1 MTIRLRKY
9 RASALYRPK
18 VLTRICAGLVA
29 ATAVANLVGASSVA
43 AAQATK
49 PSWYMASQPPNVF
62 SAPPAISCV
71 AGGLDCVAIG
81 TGTACAKRSG
91 VVCVA
96 ERSFNTAEYSRDG
109 GAAWEVAPVPAA
121 AGGEFIDL
129 ASVSCARA
137 GKGRTDC
144 AAWALL
150 TKGKGT
156 SPSEQASYFSTN
168 GGSTWSVGSPPAPV
182 GQNLWLTPIVS
193 CYEVDLEVDCAGAP
207 DSLGIQF
214 STDGGASWA
223 RSSYRH
229 SPAFGALGAQDLS
242 CALSRAH
249 MDCAAV
255 GYVLDAASGAP
266 VDTVWYSTDGGKNWA
281 AGSLRQREGEL
292 NTVSCVTAEDQ
303 ARCAALGSETDNG
316 ARAQVAAYSDDGGR
330 SWSNSVFPAHSV
342 LPSPWGSV
350 SCAGDGPQV
359 DCAASGSVLLFS
371 ADGGA
376 NWALA
381 TDPNG
386 ARGDTVCM
394 SSSPGPTC
402 YVVGA
407 RAAYSYDGGAKWS
420 ANKTAKGFGV
430 QDSILRDN
438 IACASVTLCTVASGG
453 ALFSTAPL
461 LDG

>member
-1 MTIRLRKY
+1 
-9 RASALYRPK
+9 
-18 VLTRICAGLVA
+18 VA
-29 ATAVANLVGASSVA
+29 A
-43 AAQATK
+43 
-49 PSWYMASQPPNVF
+49 
-62 SAPPAISCV
+62 
-71 AGGLDCVAIG
+71 
-81 TGTACAKRSG
+81 
-91 VVCVA
+91 
-96 ERSFNTAEYSRDG
+96 
-109 GAAWEVAPVPAA
+109 VPAA
-121 AGGEFIDL
+121 TGGEFIDL
-129 ASVSCARA
+129 ASVSCAKA
-137 GKGRTDC
+137 AQGRTDC

-150 TKGKGT
+150 TQGYST

-168 GGSTWSVGSPPAPV
+168 GGGSWSVGSPPAPI
-182 GQNLWLTPIVS
+182 GQDLWLTPIVS

-207 DSLGIQF
+207 DSLGIEF

-223 RSSYRH
+223 RSSYRQ
-229 SPAFGALGAQDLS
+229 SPSFGALGAQDLS

-255 GYVLDAASGAP
+255 GYVLNAASGAP
-266 VDTVWYSTDGGKNWA
+266 VDTVWYSTDGGTNWA
-281 AGSLRQREGEL
+281 PGTLRQREGEL
-292 NTVSCVTAEDQ
+292 NTVSCVTVEGR

-316 ARAQVAAYSDDGGR
+316 VTANVAAYSDDGGR
-330 SWSNSVFPAHSV
+330 SWSNSVFPAHSM

-350 SCAGDGPQV
+350 SCASDGLQV
-359 DCAASGSVLLFS
+359 DCAASGSALLFS

-386 ARGDTVCM
+386 AWGDTVCM

-407 RAAYSYDGGAKWS
+407 KAAYSYDGGANWS

-430 QDSILRDN
+430 QDSMLRDN
-438 IACASVTLCTVASGG
+438 IACASVTLCAVASGG

>member
-1 MTIRLRKY
+1 MTTRLRRY
-9 RASALYRPK
+9 RVSALYRPK
-18 VLTRICAGLVA
+18 VLIGICAGLVA
-29 ATAVANLVGASSVA
+29 GTAVANLVGASSVA

-62 SAPPAISCV
+62 SAAPAISCA

-81 TGTACAKRSG
+81 PGTTCAKRSG

-96 ERSFNTAEYSRDG
+96 DRSFNTAEYSRDG
-109 GAAWEVAPVPAA
+109 GA
-121 AGGEFIDL
+121 
-129 ASVSCARA
+129 
-137 GKGRTDC
+137 
-144 AAWALL
+144 
-150 TKGKGT
+150 
-156 SPSEQASYFSTN
+156 
-168 GGSTWSVGSPPAPV
+168 PPALV

-207 DSLGIQF
+207 DSLGIEF

-223 RSSYRH
+223 RSSYRQ
-229 SPAFGALGAQDLS
+229 SPSFGALGAQDLS

-281 AGSLRQREGEL
+281 AGLLGQREGEL
-292 NTVSCVTAEDQ
+292 NTVSCVTAEDR
-303 ARCAALGSETDNG
+303 AWCAALGSETDNDVT
-316 ARAQVAAYSDDGGR
+316 ANVAAYSDDGGR
-330 SWSNSVFPAHSV
+330 SWSSSVFPAHSM

-350 SCAGDGPQV
+350 SCASDGPQV
-359 DCAASGSVLLFS
+359 DCAASGSALLFS

-407 RAAYSYDGGAKWS
+407 RAAYSYDGGANWS

-430 QDSILRDN
+430 QDPMLRDN
-438 IACASVTLCTVASGG
+438 IACASVTLCAVASGG
-453 ALFSTAPL
+453 ALFSTAPPQQVL
-461 LDG
+461 